1 MDKKIIIKNS
11 LHHIVVYGYFQHA
24 FELYLEKLKPEG
36 VSDIEVAEMGWFF
49 SNMKL
54 KLRNGTIFSPNILN
68 GSEGEKSMYPFTAKL
83 SDQEKMFFY
92 KIIKFPFKTIVNQT
106 KKYYRNQKMKVPEN
120 LYSELYNNLRTEKAI
135 EYLRKEFLK
144 DLK

>member
-1 MDKKIIIKNS
+1 MKSVIIKNS
-11 LHHIVVYGYFQHA
+11 LHHILAYGYFQHA

-36 VSDIEVAEMGWFF
+36 VEDVEVSEMKWFF
-49 SNMKL
+49 SNMRL

-68 GSEGEKSMYPFTAKL
+68 TSSEKNSIYPFSVKFT
-83 SDQEKMFFY
+83 DQEKMFFE
-92 KIIKFPFKTIVNQT
+92 KIIKLPLKTIVNQT
-106 KKYYRNQKMKVPEN
+106 KKYYRNQKLNLPEN

-144 DLK
+144 ELK